1 MTGFGDASEQADG
14 VQYSVELRSLNN
26 RYFKATIRLPEEIV
40 SLEAELESLL
50 RNKLNRG
57 SVTAIIKMR
66 GSAASVADQINESAL
81 LAYLDRLET
90 LHARFASRD
99 QAVQIDLT
107 NLLALPGVL
116 QSADDSQILSNARPV
131 VTRLMDICCEK
142 VMAMRVIE
150 GKTAA
155 DDLAR
160 QRGTIRARID
170 EIAERAPVVLE
181 EYHIRLR
188 NRVNDLLAKA
198 ELKVDERDLLREV
211 AIFADRSDISEEINR
226 TRGHLEQFEQIV
238 GNKTTDSVGR
248 TLEFLAQELLR
259 EANTISSKSNDAII
273 SRAIVEV
280 KGAIDRIKEQAA
292 NVE

>member
-1 MTGFGDASEQADG
+1 MTGFGEATEQAGG

-26 RYFKATIRLPEEIV
+26 KYFKATIRLPDEIV

-66 GSAASVADQINESAL
+66 GSAASVADQINETAL

-90 LHARFASRD
+90 LHARFADRD

-116 QSADDSQILSNARPV
+116 QSADDSEILSNARPV
-131 VTRLMDICCEK
+131 VLRLAAIASDK
-142 VMAMRVIE
+142 VMAMRITE
-150 GKTAA
+150 GKVVG
-155 DDLAR
+155 DDLAK
-160 QRGTIRARID
+160 QRSVIRTRID
-170 EIAERAPVVLE
+170 EIATRAPGVLE

-188 NRVNDLLAKA
+188 NRVNDLIAKA
-198 ELKVDERDLLREV
+198 ELKVDERDLIREL

-226 TRGHLEQFEQIV
+226 TRGHLEQFEDIV
-238 GNKTTDSVGR
+238 SNKASDSVGR
-248 TLEFLAQELLR
+248 TLEFVAQELLR
-259 EANTISSKSNDAII
+259 EANTISSKSNDAVI
-273 SRAIVEV
+273 SRAIVDV
-280 KGAIDRIKEQAA
+280 KSAIDRIKEQAA